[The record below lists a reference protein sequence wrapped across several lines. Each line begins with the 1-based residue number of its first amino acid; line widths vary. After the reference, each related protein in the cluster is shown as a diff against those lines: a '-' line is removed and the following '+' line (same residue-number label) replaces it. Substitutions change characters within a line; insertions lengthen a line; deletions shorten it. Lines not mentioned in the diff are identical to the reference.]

1 MRSRESQAQ
10 EPQEAERG
18 NQSKPGNQIKAVH
31 SPQFNG
37 HLGRV
42 SFPSWWAQA
51 HRALFHQLSD
61 CQSVAKWVYLRTN
74 ITWWGAIA
82 FFLNCSQSFTYQSFQ
97 KRRTRKWQLRGGKA
111 KELFQNSSW
120 DQKNAFSK
128 MPPPKGSKS
137 WILATSGCPSTCTKV
152 LQIAFRST
160 LTRGIPKKN
169 RKKENKTAGLRKQ
182 QTWEL
187 EMGQGRGTEGIS
199 GEL

>member
-61 CQSVAKWVYLRTN
+61 CQSVAKGVYLRSN

-97 KRRTRKWQLRGGKA
+97 KRRTRKNDSLEVGK
-111 KELFQNSSW
+111 QRSS
-120 DQKNAFSK
+120 F
-128 MPPPKGSKS
+128 
-137 WILATSGCPSTCTKV
+137 
-152 LQIAFRST
+152 
-160 LTRGIPKKN
+160 
-169 RKKENKTAGLRKQ
+169 KTAAGTRRTLSPRCLHLRARKAEFWQ
-182 QTWEL
+182 PL
-187 EMGQGRGTEGIS
+187 AAPLLVLKFCR
-199 GEL
+199 LLFVVH